1 MGIYIKS
8 QKEIEKIRIAGKIVA
23 QTIDYINQRLKP
35 QMTLVE
41 IEKLCDDFIRKQNAV
56 PAFKGYR
63 GFPASVCIS
72 LNEEV
77 VHGIPDNRQIKSGD
91 LVKIDIGVY
100 KDGYY
105 ADAATTIPL
114 GKINSQVQK
123 LVSVTEQSLYIGISQ
138 AYAGNHIGDI
148 SAAIQKFVE
157 SNGFSVVRE
166 LTGHGV
172 GIELHE
178 EPMIPNF
185 GNTGKGV
192 ELKPGMTLAIEP
204 MVNMGTYEVITLENN
219 WTVVT
224 KDGLPSAHFEHT
236 ILITEEAPEI
246 LTAQNFRLTKNNSCC
261 ITNWQKIRI

>member
-1 MGIYIKS
+1 MGIYLKS
-8 QKEIEKIRIAGKIVA
+8 PKEIEKIRIAANIVS
-23 QTIDYINQRLKP
+23 QTIDYITCLIKP
-35 QMTLVE
+35 KMTLVE
-41 IEKLCDDFIRKQNAV
+41 IEKLCDNFIRKQNAL

-63 GFPASVCIS
+63 GFPSAVCLS

-77 VHGIPDNRQIKSGD
+77 VHGIPDHRVLKSGD
-91 LVKIDIGVY
+91 LLKIDLGVY

-105 ADAATTIPL
+105 ADAAITIPI
-114 GKINSQVQK
+114 GDINPKVQK
-123 LVSVTEQSLYIGISQ
+123 LLSVTEQALYLGIEQ
-138 AYAGNHIGDI
+138 AYAGNHVGDI
-148 SAAIQKFVE
+148 SATIQKFVE
-157 SNGFSVVRE
+157 SKGFSVVRE

-185 GNTGKGV
+185 GVLGEGI

-204 MVNMGTYEVITLENN
+204 MVNMGTYEVVTLKNN

-236 ILITEEAPEI
+236 ILVTDDKPEI
-246 LTAQNFRLTKNNSCC
+246 LTAK
-261 ITNWQKIRI
+261 QKK